1 MRQAE
6 QSSAALGDKTM
17 HRLIS
22 IEEARPGHRCN
33 FRSER
38 GRARPS
44 VKRVV
49 AVPQGKPLIV
59 VLPVHKADSEI
70 ARHLSFRVRE
80 SCTKR
85 GARAPDV
92 VLSLE
97 IQGGRINRI
106 RRLMRWRCYSAARK
120 CRVRVR
126 SPPPRSAR
134 WNSA

>member
-22 IEEARPGHRCN
+22 IEEARPAHRCN

-49 AVPQGKPLIV
+49 AVPQGKPLVV
-59 VLPVHKADSEI
+59 VLPGHKADSEI

-80 SCTKR
+80 SCTR
-85 GARAPDV
+85 RRSGPDV

-106 RRLMRWRCYSAARK
+106 RRLMRWRCYSA
-120 CRVRVR
+120 R
-126 SPPPRSAR
+126 SE
-134 WNSA
+134 